1 MDAQIINPFIQA
13 TVDILEKVG
22 AMSLK
27 VQKPFLKSESTAKGE
42 ITSLMALS
50 GDTTGTVSI
59 TFPERCILS
68 VVSNMLGEEMTVLDD
83 DIKDAL
89 GEITN
94 MISGQTSQ
102 LFEMSGQNLKAS
114 FSEVVMGKN
123 HTIPHQS
130 TDAVLGVPCLT
141 DSGEIVMEMSFEMSF
156 EEF

>member
-42 ITSLMALS
+42 ISSLIELS

-59 TFPERCILS
+59 TFPEKCILAI
-68 VVSNMLGEEMTVLDD
+68 VSKMFGEEMTALDD

-114 FSEVVMGKN
+114 LLEVVMGKN
-123 HTIPHQS
+123 HTIPHRS
-130 TDAVLGVPCLT
+130 KDAVIGIPCLT
-141 DSGEIVMEMSFEMSF
+141 ESGEIIMEMSFEMSF